1 LYDRLRG
8 PAKNVTVLTVA
19 YSDKS
24 TGGTGENEPVLM
36 TIDYGTGRVFH
47 TVMGDNVKQMDCL
60 GFAVTLQRGTEWA
73 ATGEVTQEVP
83 KTMPNEEQ
91 TLRKSEVEPTLP
103 EASNTSATKAD
114 VDLLD
119 RQLFLGNP

>member
-1 LYDRLRG
+1 
-8 PAKNVTVLTVA
+8 
-19 YSDKS
+19 
-24 TGGTGENEPVLM
+24 
-36 TIDYGTGRVFH
+36 FH

-119 RQLFLGNP
+119 RQLFFGNP